1 MVVVEVAHAQQEGA
15 GQGRLGGQVEDGAL
29 TTYGFVHHDA
39 GAQAARIADQVLRGA
54 DPGTLPVENTESFFA
69 INLDTAEQID
79 LEISSAILQRAQIIL
94 RGDDE
99 E

>member
-1 MVVVEVAHAQQEGA
+1 M
-15 GQGRLGGQVEDGAL
+15 
-29 TTYGFVHHDA
+29 
-39 GAQAARIADQVLRGA
+39 LRGA